1 MVISERE
8 LQELTSLTSTGAPV
22 LSLYLNTDLSQ
33 QSKEK
38 CKLVLRDLLEKV
50 RSAAAASD
58 VAKIETFFD
67 LEYDWQGKGVA
78 IFSASAIGFWRVY
91 PLTVPIECEAHTGER
106 AYLKPLTQVLSEF
119 ARYGVVLVDREGA
132 RFFRVQLGRIEEK
145 DAWAGQDLKRH
156 KQGGSAAARF
166 QRHVDKQAQ
175 QNLKGVA
182 EAAVRFCADNLCNR
196 LILGG
201 SDDTLPRFRGML
213 PKALQKQIVGTLS
226 LDMTAPASEVM
237 ARSTELL
244 ETEERQRERR
254 LVEDLITAAA
264 KGGGAVTGLAD
275 TFYVAQQ
282 GRVHTLVLERGFET
296 NGYLCDGCGYVS
308 SEPITKCPFCGGKPH
323 AIEGAVNRV
332 VEKVIASGGKVE
344 TVAANEALAKAGH
357 VGAILRY

>member
-1 MVISERE
+1 VISEKE
-8 LQELTSLTSTGAPV
+8 LQALTSLTSTGAPV

-50 RSAAAASD
+50 SSAAGADD
-58 VAKIETFFD
+58 VIKIETFFD

-78 IFSASAIGFWRVY
+78 IFSASENGFWRVY
-91 PLTVPIECEAHTGER
+91 PLTVPIESEAHIGER

-132 RFFRVQLGRIEEK
+132 RFFLVQLGQIEEK
-145 DAWAGQDLKRH
+145 SSWAGQDLKRH
-156 KQGGSAAARF
+156 KQGGFAAARF
-166 QRHVDKQAQ
+166 QRHVDEQAQ
-175 QNLKGVA
+175 QNLKRVA
-182 EAAVRFCADNLCNR
+182 EATVRFCADNLCNR
-196 LILGG
+196 LILSG

-213 PKALQKQIVGTLS
+213 PKALQKQIVGSLN
-226 LDMTAPASEVM
+226 LDMTASASEVM
-237 ARSTELL
+237 ARSAALL
-244 ETEERQRERR
+244 ETEQREQEQK

-264 KGGGAVTGLAD
+264 KGRGAVTGLAD
-275 TFYVAQQ
+275 TFYEAHQ
-282 GRVHTLVLERGFET
+282 GRVHTLILERGFEAR
-296 NGYLCDGCGYVS
+296 GYLCDGCGYVS
-308 SEPITKCPFCGGKPH
+308 AEPITKCPFCAGKPH

-344 TVAANEALAKAGH
+344 TVATSEALTKAGH

>member
-1 MVISERE
+1 VINEKE
-8 LQELTSLTSTGAPV
+8 LQELTSLTSAGAPV
-22 LSLYLNTDLSQ
+22 LSMYLNTDLSQ

-38 CKLVLRDLLEKV
+38 CKLVLRDVLEKV
-50 RSAAAASD
+50 RSAAAGED

-78 IFSASAIGFWRVY
+78 IFSASASGFWRLY
-91 PLTVPIECEAHTGER
+91 PLTVPIESEAHTGER
-106 AYLKPLTQVLSEF
+106 PYLKPLAQVLSEF

-132 RFFRVQLGRIEEK
+132 RLFLVHLGQIEEK
-145 DAWAGQDLKRH
+145 ASWTGQDVKRH
-156 KQGGSAAARF
+156 KQGGFAAARL
-166 QRHVDKQAQ
+166 QRRVDKQAQ
-175 QNLKGVA
+175 QNLKRAA
-182 EAAVRFCADNLCNR
+182 EATVRFCADNLCNR
-196 LILGG
+196 LVLGG

-226 LDMTAPASEVM
+226 LDVTASASEVM
-237 ARSTELL
+237 VRSAELL
-244 ETEERQRERR
+244 ATEEREREQK

-264 KGGGAVTGLAD
+264 KGRSAVIGLAD
-275 TFYVAQQ
+275 TFYEAHQ

-308 SEPITKCPFCGGKPH
+308 AEPITKCPFCGGKPH
-323 AIEGAVNRV
+323 AIEEAVNRV
-332 VEKVIASGGKVE
+332 VEKVIESGGKVE

>member
-1 MVISERE
+1 MINERE

-38 CKLVLRDLLEKV
+38 CKLILRDLLERV
-50 RSAAAASD
+50 RDAAAED
-58 VAKIETFFD
+58 VAKIETFID

-78 IFSASAIGFWRVY
+78 IFSASESGFWRVY
-91 PLTVPIECEAHTGER
+91 PLTVPIESGAHTGEQP
-106 AYLKPLTQVLSEF
+106 YLKPLAQVLNEF

-132 RFFRVQLGRIEEK
+132 RFFLVQMGQIEEK
-145 DAWAGQDLKRH
+145 GGWTGQDLKRH
-156 KQGGSAAARF
+156 KQGGFAAARL

-175 QNLKGVA
+175 QNLKQVA
-182 EAAVRFCADNLCNR
+182 EATVRFCADNRCNR
-196 LILGG
+196 LVLGG

-226 LDMTAPASEVM
+226 IDMIAPASEVM
-237 ARSTELL
+237 ARSAELL
-244 ETEERQRERR
+244 GAEERQREQK
-254 LVEDLITAAA
+254 LVEDLITATA

-275 TFYVAQQ
+275 TFYVAHQ

-296 NGYLCDGCGYVS
+296 RGYLCDGCGYVS
-308 SEPITKCPFCGGKPH
+308 AEPITKCPFCAGKPH
-323 AIEGAVNRV
+323 PIEGAVNRV
-332 VEKVIASGGKVE
+332 VQKVIESGGKVV
-344 TVAANEALAKAGH
+344 TVAANEGLAKAGH